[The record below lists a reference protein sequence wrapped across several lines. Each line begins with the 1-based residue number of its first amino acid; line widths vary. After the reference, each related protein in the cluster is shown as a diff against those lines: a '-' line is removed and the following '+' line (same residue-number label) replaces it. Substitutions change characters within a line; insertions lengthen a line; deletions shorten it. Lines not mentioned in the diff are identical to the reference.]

1 MQWAQALALA
11 PWRSRSQPAGMA
23 VRLLSSTWAQGRVSV
38 KLQREGQ
45 QQVPGAQMAAV
56 PPLPAYK
63 SWAFLPA
70 NERALHTGLRMF
82 YIDATG
88 AHAPPGW

>member
-1 MQWAQALALA
+1 MRMQ
-11 PWRSRSQPAGMA
+11 
-23 VRLLSSTWAQGRVSV
+23 QG
-38 KLQREGQ
+38 GQ
-45 QQVPGAQMAAV
+45 QQALGAVMPAV
-56 PPLPAYK
+56 PLLPAYK

-88 AHAPPGW
+88 AMPSTSSCR

>member
-1 MQWAQALALA
+1 
-11 PWRSRSQPAGMA
+11 MA

-70 NERALHTGLRMF
+70 NERAVHTGLRMF

>member
-1 MQWAQALALA
+1 
-11 PWRSRSQPAGMA
+11 
-23 VRLLSSTWAQGRVSV
+23 VRVSV

-45 QQVPGAQMAAV
+45 QQVQGAQMTAV

-88 AHAPPGW
+88 ARPLHTLLIIPPGVHSPLRKLEHPFQYTAAQ

>member
-1 MQWAQALALA
+1 
-11 PWRSRSQPAGMA
+11 MA
-23 VRLLSSTWAQGRVSV
+23 VRMSSTWAQGRVSV

-88 AHAPPGW
+88 AHCAARLPAGPLPGQRCNPVGKPQRLL

>member
-1 MQWAQALALA
+1 MQCAQALALA
-11 PWRSRSQPAGMA
+11 LWRSRSQQAGMA
-23 VRLLSSTWAQGRVSV
+23 VRLSSTWAQGRVSV

-45 QQVPGAQMAAV
+45 QQVPAAQMAAV

-88 AHAPPGW
+88 AHASPGW